1 MEVRDFDEMSPPENG
16 SVIIGKHF
24 PPMMLIKKK
33 SVWNP
38 STSFLKIKEKVLVL

>member
-1 MEVRDFDEMSPPENG
+1 MEVRDFDEMSRPENG

-33 SVWNP
+33 NQCGIP
-38 STSFLKIKEKVLVL
+38 QLHF